1 MLQWTFRA
9 NGRIRVFPENP
20 TPTMKPNPACGF
32 SNRKDAG
39 RQLAARLWKYSNDDK
54 VLVLALP
61 RGGVP
66 VAAEVAAVLGKP
78 LDVLIVRKLGV
89 PGHEELAMGAIA
101 GGGVRVLNEE
111 MVAHLQLGRTDVD
124 EVIRRENAE
133 LERRERLFRGGRAP
147 LAVAGTTVIIVDDG
161 IATGSTMSAAVEL
174 LRQLHAERVVVAV
187 PVAPGDS
194 VRRLRGEA
202 DEVVALLEPE
212 PFIAVSRWYEDFP
225 QVPDAEVHALL
236 AGESPRGG
244 AVGGDRRVFVSGKN
258 VLQAIR
264 RHLVPLTGSSG
275 DHDEL
280 LDMIGD
286 ASIVLIGEAS
296 HGTHEFYRQRAQI
309 TKRLIVEKGF
319 NAVAAEAD
327 WPDAYRVNRYVRG
340 EKGDGDS
347 VDALSGFERFP
358 AWMWRNADMLDF
370 VGWLRDYNE
379 NVYSIERQVGF
390 YGLDLYSLHKSMNEV
405 IAYLDRT
412 DPKEAAKARVLYG
425 CIDRFGRDPQNYGLL
440 AGAGVSD
447 TCRAEVIQQLVNL
460 RLREVDFLAKNGR
473 AAADE
478 YFFAEQNAR
487 LVKNAESYYRKMF
500 RSYVSSWNLRDEH
513 MMEMLVELIA
523 HLQSA
528 NGSAKVVVWAHNSH
542 VGDARATEMSWRG
555 ELNIGQLVREAFP
568 GQCRL
573 IGFTTY
579 TGSVTAASGWHLP
592 AQRKQV
598 RPGLEGSIE
607 KLFHQ
612 VAVPN
617 FMLDLSRANPAVEAL
632 ERSRLERAIGVV
644 YQPESERHSHYF
656 EACLARQ
663 FDAVLHYDLTRAVE
677 PLERVAIWEPDEAP
691 EAFPVGL

>member
-1 MLQWTFRA
+1 
-9 NGRIRVFPENP
+9 
-20 TPTMKPNPACGF
+20 MKPNPARGF
-32 SNRKDAG
+32 SNRQDAG
-39 RQLAARLWKYSNDDK
+39 RKLAAGLWKYSNDDRA
-54 VLVLALP
+54 LVLALP

-78 LDVLIVRKLGV
+78 LDVLVVRKLGV

-111 MVAHLQLGRTDVD
+111 MVAHLQLGRTEVD

-147 LAVAGTTVIIVDDG
+147 LLVAGTTVIVVDDG
-161 IATGSTMSAAVEL
+161 IATGSTMSAAIEL

-202 DEVVALLEPE
+202 DEVVVLLEPE

-225 QVPDAEVHALL
+225 QVTDAEVHALL
-236 AGESPRGG
+236 AGEYPRGG
-244 AVGGDRRVFVSGKN
+244 AAGGERRVLVSGKT

-280 LDMIGD
+280 LDMIGG

-309 TKRLIVEKGF
+309 TKRLVVEKGF

-327 WPDAYRVNRYVRG
+327 WPDAYRVNRFVRG

-347 VDALSGFERFP
+347 VDALAGFERFP

-379 NVYSIERQVGF
+379 NVYSMERQVGF

-447 TCRAEVIQQLVNL
+447 SCRAEVIQQLVNL
-460 RLREVDFLAKNGR
+460 RLREVDFLARNGR

-677 PLERVAIWEPDEAP
+677 PLERMAIWEPDEAP